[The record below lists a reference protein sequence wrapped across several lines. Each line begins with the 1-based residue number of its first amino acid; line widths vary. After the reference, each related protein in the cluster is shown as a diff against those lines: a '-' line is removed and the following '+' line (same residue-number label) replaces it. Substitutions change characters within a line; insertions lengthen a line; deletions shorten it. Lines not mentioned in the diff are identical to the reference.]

1 VLTAKLEGSDNVVVL
16 RLSGDVNMATGPQLD
31 TCLAEA
37 VSAGVPPALV
47 VIDLSGV
54 THFGSVGVALLTS
67 YHERCLAAGTAMQVV
82 PGEGPAM
89 RILATAGPRLQIH
102 ASEPAAGKLR
112 GLPLWNRTS
121 RLA

>member
-31 TCLAEA
+31 TCLA
-37 VSAGVPPALV
+37 
-47 VIDLSGV
+47 
-54 THFGSVGVALLTS
+54 
-67 YHERCLAAGTAMQVV
+67 AGTAMQVV
-82 PGEGPAM
+82 LGEGPAM